1 MVHKSSTKG
10 TLSERWGGQE
20 SLLNKG
26 DDSIEM
32 DRKEGWERSWLK
44 WETMAFM
51 ESEHYGDNISGDSE
65 PHYVF

>member
-1 MVHKSSTKG
+1 MVHKSSTRG
-10 TLSERWGGQE
+10 TLNERWGGQE

-44 WETMAFM
+44 
-51 ESEHYGDNISGDSE
+51 
-65 PHYVF
+65 